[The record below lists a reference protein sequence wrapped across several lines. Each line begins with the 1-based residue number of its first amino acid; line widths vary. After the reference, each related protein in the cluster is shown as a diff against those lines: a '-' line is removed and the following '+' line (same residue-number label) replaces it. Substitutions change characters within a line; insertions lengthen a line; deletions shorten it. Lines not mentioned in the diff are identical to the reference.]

1 MWQMELGGKQEF
13 EADPC
18 GKNHSIHLSDGHC
31 LFFVQGKWCWTEV
44 EKTVVHQKRPKGMPL
59 LQKVLRLHDAFQLGA
74 MTASTL

>member
-1 MWQMELGGKQEF
+1 MNMWQMELGGKQKF

-44 EKTVVHQKRPKGMPL
+44 EKTVVHQK
-59 LQKVLRLHDAFQLGA
+59 
-74 MTASTL
+74 